1 MEHEVIQVHHY
12 PDADVV
18 IRFKPEDPITEIPTT
33 ELPPGS
39 HPAPRTYTLLLVLL
53 VAMMLPLS
61 ALLFSVYVIFN
72 PFTATVS
79 ILVSQQGALPLGRT
93 LQPVT
98 LSQSKTGPATGI
110 GHENASTATGTVTF
124 YNGLFT
130 AQLIPQGTVFTGS
143 DGVQVMT
150 NADITVPAG
159 NPPIYGQASVFAH
172 ALLSGISG
180 NIAPGD
186 INTVIGDGVLVKN
199 LGPFYGGKNA
209 RSYHVVTQ
217 DDINALSTAVQTRL
231 TGNFSSRFMEQLQP
245 GEEMTTPQC
254 HFQMSSNGA
263 EGHEATQVTVKV
275 SATCNASAY
284 STGRIK
290 RYLSGRNTQEVLHLF
305 QTYGQVAISFSGF
318 GDDTRLPKENFIH
331 LIFIVQE
338 EQS

>member
-1 MEHEVIQVHHY
+1 MENHDVIQVHHY
-12 PDADVV
+12 PDADVL
-18 IRFKPEDPITEIPTT
+18 IRFHPEEPITEVPVNT
-33 ELPPGS
+33 PQ
-39 HPAPRTYTLLLVLL
+39 APITYTFLLVLL
-53 VAMMLPLS
+53 VAMFLPLS
-61 ALLFSVYVIFN
+61 SVLVQVYVMLH
-72 PFTATVS
+72 PLTATVS
-79 ILVSQQGALPLGRT
+79 ILTSQQAALPDIRI
-93 LQPVT
+93 LQPIT

-130 AQLIPQGTVFTGS
+130 SQLIPQGTVFTGS

-199 LGPFYGGKNA
+199 LGSFYGGKDA
-209 RSYHVVTQ
+209 RNYHTISK
-217 DDINALSTAVQTRL
+217 DDINKLTTAAQNQESQMSL
-231 TGNFSSRFMEQLQP
+231 LAFNGQLQQ

-254 HFQMSSNGA
+254 HFQMSSNGT
-263 EGHEATQVTVKV
+263 EGHEATQVKVMV

-284 STGRIK
+284 STGRLK
-290 RYLSGRNTQEVLHLF
+290 RYLSGRSTQAVLQQF
-305 QTYGQVAISFSGF
+305 KAFGQVAISFSGF
-318 GDDTRLPKENFIH
+318 GDGTRLPKDVRDIH
-331 LIFIVQE
+331 LIFIVQ
-338 EQS
+338 